1 MTGAAPMIGSRRV
14 LMAVP
19 LVVAISALALTTA
32 VGAQAPGATANG
44 TVEYVGVV
52 TGVAPYIDDV
62 PQPDAYFIAITVN
75 GAGGVDAYTC
85 DGFGGVASFSGLLEQ
100 GKVAL
105 TSNDGKAQLTA
116 TVAGRKATGELAI
129 EGTTYPFTLKEATGV
144 GGLYTVGVKQAANG
158 NAVAT
163 GRSER
168 GNKLT
173 SKAKPGQTRFTI
185 VVKTTNGSTRTL
197 TPTPLDPPDELL
209 GFNNYRTVLL
219 DNGRMGRG
227 NPTIAATRLS
237 SPPRG
242 VPTLKT
248 LTGILTEEY

>member
-1 MTGAAPMIGSRRV
+1 MRRSGRV
-14 LMAVP
+14 LIAVA
-19 LVVAISALALTTA
+19 AIATTSALALTTQA
-32 VGAQAPGATANG
+32 GAQAPRRAATAG

-75 GAGGVDAYTC
+75 KAGAVDAYTC
-85 DGFGGVASFSGLLEQ
+85 DGFGGVASFTGAVDQ

-105 TSNDGKAQLTA
+105 TSDDGQAQLTA
-116 TVAGRKATGELAI
+116 TVAGAKATGELTI
-129 EGTTYPFTLKEATGV
+129 EGTVYPFTLTKAKGV
-144 GGLYTVGVKQAANG
+144 GGLYTVDIKQAANG
-158 NAVAT
+158 NVAAA
-163 GRSER
+163 GLSAR
-168 GNKLT
+168 GNRLT
-173 SKAKPGQTRFTI
+173 STAKPGQTRFTI
-185 VVKTTNGSTRTL
+185 VVKTASGSTRKL
-197 TPTPLDPPDELL
+197 TPTPLHPPDELL
-209 GFNNYRTVLL
+209 GFETYRTVLL

-227 NPTIAATRLS
+227 NPTVAATRLT

>member
-1 MTGAAPMIGSRRV
+1 MIGSRRV

-19 LVVAISALALTTA
+19 LIVAISALALTTA
-32 VGAQAPGATANG
+32 AGAQAPGATANG

-105 TSNDGKAQLTA
+105 TSNDGQAQLTA

-129 EGTTYPFTLKEATGV
+129 EGTVYPFTLKEARGV
-144 GGLYTVGVKQAANG
+144 GGLYTVAVRQAANG
-158 NAVAT
+158 NVVAA

-173 SKAKPGQTRFTI
+173 SKAKPGQTRFTV
-185 VVKTTNGSTRTL
+185 VVKTTTGSTRRL
-197 TPTPLDPPDELL
+197 TATPLDPPRSLL
-209 GFNNYRTVLL
+209 GFDAYRTVLL

-227 NPTIAATRLS
+227 NPTIAATRITTAPLEVS
-237 SPPRG
+237 
-242 VPTLKT
+242 TLRT
-248 LTGILTEEY
+248 LTGTIVLFY